1 MKFIVI
7 NAKTGP
13 SRYPFVHNT
22 IESAQAEAGRIAAC
36 DPGAKVYVLQV
47 VGYMQEL
54 PATWHSKFANDA
66 RGRIERDCLAEGPYR
81 QHQSER
87 AMTPGSDD
95 NIPF

>member
-22 IESAQAEAGRIAAC
+22 IESAQAEAGHIAAS

-54 PATWHSKFANDA
+54 PATWHSKIAND
-66 RGRIERDCLAEGPYR
+66 GRSIMQRDCLTGQYR
-81 QHQSER
+81 Q
-87 AMTPGSDD
+87 TDD
-95 NIPF
+95 EVPF

>member
-22 IESAQAEAGRIAAC
+22 IESAQAEAGHIAAS

-47 VGYMQEL
+47 VGFMQEL
-54 PATWHSKFANDA
+54 PSAWHSKIAND
-66 RGRIERDCLAEGPYR
+66 GRTNMQRDCLSGGRY
-81 QHQSER
+81 QQ
-87 AMTPGSDD
+87 TDD
-95 NIPF
+95 EMPF